1 MLQGRKKAPNKETQD
16 NLKNISDLE
25 NKDLV
30 KFVDA
35 VTTAC
40 NAKTEESYLNVN
52 RVLFD
57 RDARTCAVSSYT
69 YKQSFRLVLDDVSGA
84 RSWVAKGEP
93 SGPCG
98 IVQLSRFEPEK
109 LENLKSIYWKY
120 IAKKAVTNKQGFL
133 MPGMACTKLDEDE
146 YIFDWRS
153 KEHALGCDYI
163 TATACRTGYLATTL
177 LGTYHY

>member
-1 MLQGRKKAPNKETQD
+1 MKSRLDNARKAFSDVDELTPEFCKVQKDFIDILQGRKKTPNKETQD

-30 KFVDA
+30 KFIDA

-109 LENLKSIYWKY
+109 LEKPKIN
-120 IAKKAVTNKQGFL
+120 
-133 MPGMACTKLDEDE
+133 
-146 YIFDWRS
+146 R
-153 KEHALGCDYI
+153 
-163 TATACRTGYLATTL
+163 ATCKIIDRQAE
-177 LGTYHY
+177 